1 MEIKKIDIINGISIT
16 RVIEKLGI
24 HIDTKTSK
32 TQIRMKCFI
41 HNSKDNDLS
50 IFTHTN
56 SFRCWGSGCE
66 ASGGNFQLVQKK
78 LNLSDSEVYSWFE
91 ANFSEVP
98 SSNNLKYS
106 QKLKFKFST
115 NKPIQEKT
123 KEQETK
129 DYSHVYKATLEALPG
144 ITENHYL
151 IKERDLPLELVRKQ
165 GIKSYYKD
173 FRYQLINTLRKQFN
187 DDILFESGVLQ
198 LDKYGNPSFSLW
210 FCETIIPMYKD
221 SKLITLQGRQGYE
234 LSPNKPKY
242 QFLIGKPTPDIFIP
256 EQHID
261 QFPFVY
267 VTEGVITAL
276 TFIQQGSPAIALTSN
291 HAGTKQ
297 EKIIKELDPLKDK
310 CFMLAPDAND
320 TTNMGKVRIALQKH
334 GFSVEEK
341 IYDIVTE
348 AEKKGLKP
356 SDIIDPT
363 NGKYRIK
370 DLNDLLLFI
379 KKRDTLQNG

>member
-1 MEIKKIDIINGISIT
+1 MDIKKIDIINGLSIT
-16 RVIEKLGI
+16 RVLEKLGI
-24 HIDTKTSK
+24 HINTQTSK
-32 TQIRMKCFI
+32 KEIRMKCFL

-56 SFRCWGSGCE
+56 SFRCWGSGCGK
-66 ASGGNFQLVQKK
+66 SGGNFQLVEKV
-78 LNLSDSEVYSWFE
+78 LNKPNKEVYTWFE

-98 SSNNLKYS
+98 ASDNLTYS
-106 QKLKFKFST
+106 QKLKYKFST

-123 KEQETK
+123 KEQEVK

-144 ITENHYL
+144 ITESHYL
-151 IKERDLPLELVRKQ
+151 IKARDLPLELVRKQ

-173 FRYQLINTLRKQFN
+173 FRYTLINNLRKQFN

-198 LDKYGNPSFSLW
+198 LDTYGNPSFSLY

-234 LSPNKPKY
+234 LYPNKPKY

-256 EQHID
+256 EQSIAE
-261 QFPFVY
+261 FPFVY

-276 TFIQQGSPAIALTSN
+276 TFIKQHSPAIALTSCN
-291 HAGTKQ
+291 SGTNQ
-297 EKIIKELDPLKDK
+297 EKLIKELEPIKDK

-320 TTNMGKVRIALQKH
+320 TTNMAKVRIALQKH
-334 GFSVEEK
+334 GFNVEHD

-348 AEKKGLKP
+348 SEKKGLKP

-363 NGKYRIK
+363 TGKYRIK
-370 DLNDLLLFI
+370 DLNDLLIFI
-379 KKRDTLQNG
+379 KKRDTLPNG